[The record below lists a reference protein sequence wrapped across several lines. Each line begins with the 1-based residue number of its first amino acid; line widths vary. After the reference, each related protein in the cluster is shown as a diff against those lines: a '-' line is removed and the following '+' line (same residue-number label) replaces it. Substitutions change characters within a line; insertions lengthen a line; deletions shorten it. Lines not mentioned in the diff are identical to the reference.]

1 MSHHTVPWDVLA
13 TKAQGDLTARQK
25 KWVDAR
31 QYQAQLQ
38 ASMQRMTALYEEYRQ
53 QETSNAAQE
62 WDAQVRLNHRQ
73 FMAQLLRVQDRQRRE
88 LGLADLAVE
97 QAAQAMS
104 QAELQLQKVST
115 LQDQQTQRQRK
126 DLADMEQRRIDELAI
141 MRFDA
146 RATH

>member
-1 MSHHTVPWDVLA
+1 MNHHTVPWDVLA

-31 QYQAQLQ
+31 QNQAQLQ
-38 ASMQRMTALYEEYRQ
+38 SSMQRMTALYEEYRQ
-53 QETSNAAQE
+53 QESSHAAQE

-73 FMAQLLRVQDRQRRE
+73 FMAQLLRVQDRLRRE

-97 QAAQAMS
+97 RAAQAMS

-115 LQDQQTQRQRK
+115 LQGQQTQRQRK
-126 DLADMEQRRIDELAI
+126 EHADKEQRRIDELAI
-141 MRFDA
+141 MRFGA